1 MTGAIMPDPKA
12 LSAAAMAVARTTHAE
27 LPALLRAVKAA
38 HVSKDADAIAAATTA
53 MVITSRRQSAATTLA
68 HMLDSHDGAAERLTA
83 LRDIEAGRPVREG
96 VLEDLSGAMMIH
108 GTWRAK
114 PRLTD
119 HGAAVLA
126 LYRELTTTED
136 R

>member
-1 MTGAIMPDPKA
+1 MPDPKA
-12 LSAAAMAVARTTHAE
+12 LSAAAMAIARTTHAE

-38 HVSKDADAIAAATTA
+38 HVSKDAEAIAAATTA

-68 HMLDSHDGAAERLTA
+68 HLLNRPDGGAERLAA
-83 LRDIEAGRPVREG
+83 LQDIDAGRPVREG
-96 VLEDLSGAMMIH
+96 VLEDLSSAMMIH
-108 GTWRAK
+108 GNWRTK
-114 PRLTD
+114 PRLTI
-119 HGAAVLA
+119 HGAAVLV

>member
-1 MTGAIMPDPKA
+1 MPDPQA

-38 HVSKDADAIAAATTA
+38 HVAKDADAIAAATAA

-68 HMLDSHDGAAERLTA
+68 HLLNRPNGGVERLAA
-83 LRDIEAGRPVREG
+83 LRDIEAGRPAREG
-96 VLEDLSGAMMIH
+96 ILEGLSRAVLIH
-108 GTWRAK
+108 GNWRTK